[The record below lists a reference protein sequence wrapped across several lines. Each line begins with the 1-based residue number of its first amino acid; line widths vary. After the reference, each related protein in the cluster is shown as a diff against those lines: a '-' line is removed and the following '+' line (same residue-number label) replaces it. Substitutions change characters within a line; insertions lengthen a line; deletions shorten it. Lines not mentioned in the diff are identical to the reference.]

1 MKEEIGATSW
11 TLPHA
16 RGRHRKPW
24 LHITLFLLTLI
35 TTTIAGALQNGA
47 NPFSDPYQIT
57 SGLPFAITL
66 MTILLVHE
74 MGHYLMARHHGVQAT
89 LPYFIPAPS
98 FIGTFGAFI
107 KLKSPPL
114 DRRSRFDVGAAGPL
128 AGLVLAIPAVIIGL
142 HLSTVSIDNG
152 MGGGIT
158 LGSSILL
165 EFLSRLTL
173 GLLPDEANIIMHPIG
188 FAGWIGLFIT
198 ALNLIPVGQ
207 LDGGHVAYALFGQ
220 RHVWISRLS
229 LVAIL
234 ALGLIRYWDG
244 WLIWSVLLLF
254 MGVRHPPPL
263 DPSTPLDLKRKLVGW
278 FVVGVF
284 VLTFIPAPFSI
295 HQSKLPLEQIMPK
308 PAKSPLETLEARA
321 GQTERP
327 TYSILENQVISN
339 TGFKSPC
346 STKGESFRFSPLE
359 TPSALCPPQE
369 AGFTLNILI

>member
-1 MKEEIGATSW
+1 VKEEVRAYSW
-11 TLPHA
+11 TPSLA
-16 RGRHRKPW
+16 QERRRKPW
-24 LHITLFLLTLI
+24 LNIALFGITLV
-35 TTTIAGALQNGA
+35 TTTLAGALQNGA
-47 NPFSDPYQIT
+47 NPLADPLQIV
-57 SGLPFAITL
+57 SGLPFALTL

-74 MGHYLMARHHGVQAT
+74 MGHYLMARHHGVDAT

-114 DRRSRFDVGAAGPL
+114 DRRSLFDVGAAGPL

-142 HLSTVSIDNG
+142 HLSTVSIDSG

-165 EFLSRLTL
+165 DFLSRLTL

-220 RHVWISRLS
+220 RHVWVSRLS

-254 MGVRHPPPL
+254 MGVRHPPTL

-284 VLTFIPAPFSI
+284 FLTFIPAPFSI
-295 HQSKLPLEQIMPK
+295 HQSKLPQEQIMPK
-308 PAKSPLETLEARA
+308 PAKSPLETLEVKA

-327 TYSILENQVISN
+327 THSILEIQIISN
-339 TGFKSPC
+339 TGFE
-346 STKGESFRFSPLE
+346 STCATKREIFHYSPLE

-369 AGFTLNILI
+369 AGFTLNIVI